1 MLQKTPSC
9 FAIAFCI
16 NPFFIQP
23 LLLDAALNLDDYIL
37 VGSGLMVVFVI
48 FFYLLVLQLHRRRVI
63 HQQEMFEL
71 KKIYEQTILQSQ
83 IEIQEQTFRNISQ
96 EIHDNIGQVLSLA
109 KLNLHTVSAANTSE
123 KITLSEELL
132 GKAITDLRDLSKS
145 LNTDKITDIGLADA
159 IKNELAIIEKATK
172 ISKTTFVLSNENI
185 PLDKD
190 KTIVVFRMIQEIL
203 HNIVKHAKASEVF
216 IEIEADENKTGIT
229 VKDNGVGF
237 NPAALD
243 SRETG
248 IGLKSIQQRCRLIH
262 GVCNIQSSPGS
273 GTTVAITIQN
283 NSL

>member
-1 MLQKTPSC
+1 MLQKTPSF

-23 LLLDAALNLDDYIL
+23 ALLDATLNLDDYIL
-37 VGSGLMVVFVI
+37 VGSGLMVVFVV

-109 KLNLHTVSAANTSE
+109 KLNLHTVSAANTSD

-159 IKNELAIIEKATK
+159 IKNELTIIEKATK

-203 HNIVKHAKASEVF
+203 HNIVKHAKATEVF

-237 NPAALD
+237 NPAALN